1 MKQWSVLV
9 WVVLALSACASLGGR
24 GSDDRARSELWAAAH
39 TALMAERFAAADST
53 FLVLQE
59 QYPNTLEGREA
70 LFYRGSLLLDPRNPR
85 WDPKP
90 AEALLRQYMANDS
103 GTVRVTQRPVE
114 ARVLTE
120 IAQQLN
126 LPAEERVPGLQPET
140 RTRVVERRVV
150 VPAQQSRALAEEVE
164 RLRRELSERNE
175 TVRRQREE
183 LERIRKTLAPRGN

>member
-1 MKQWSVLV
+1 MV
-9 WVVLALSACASLGGR
+9 WVALTLSGCASMSGR
-24 GSDDRARSELWAAAH
+24 STETEAR
-39 TALMAERFAAADST
+39 TALWSEAHGALLAEQFAAADST
-53 FLVLQE
+53 FIVLQE

-70 LFYRGSLLLDPRNPR
+70 LFYRGSLYLDPRNPR

-90 AEALLRQYMANDS
+90 AESLLRQYLASDS
-103 GTVRVTQRPVE
+103 GEVRAIQRPVE
-114 ARVLTE
+114 ARIFVE

-126 LPAEERVPGLQPET
+126 LPSDERVPGLQPET
-140 RTRVVERRVV
+140 RTRVVERRVVERRVV

-164 RLRRELSERNE
+164 RLRGELAERNE